1 MRALL
6 LGRPSI
12 LHEDNYSTPMPT
24 SENVRWVEEGEP
36 PVLTAAHQASLEAF
50 IGNCRL
56 VGVVDR

>member
-1 MRALL
+1 
-6 LGRPSI
+6 
-12 LHEDNYSTPMPT
+12 MPT